1 MPGVGRHGSGPAPLH
16 ATIKARLTT
25 VDQLHYLGPDVRDV
39 LKVELQRLVDKM
51 NADPA
56 LDAEWTDPQL
66 RVFTNA
72 DELAGVVVDLVKAVA
87 PRSLAGEW
95 LWDWR
100 GLLEDLHDVG
110 AGLVETQEKTA
121 QERACEWV
129 EDRRQVFLSPQLPL
143 GGRHDRSSDRTHMA
157 VKTVQPSAVCGSR
170 TGCGTTSARSA
181 SATRTARPRPTTSC
195 ASGSGAATVSGAGV
209 SRAGRCGRSRPRS
222 IGARRWP

>member
-1 MPGVGRHGSGPAPLH
+1 MGADQEDALAAAGAMVYCVDVDCDTLSKPDGDELRCPDHRDGEPPAVAAAGGDSATGTPRATTSQQGFNGMPRVGRHGSGPAPLH
-16 ATIKARLTT
+16 AAIEARLAT

-39 LKVELQRLVDKM
+39 LKVELQRLVDEM
-51 NADPA
+51 NVDPA
-56 LDAEWTDPQL
+56 LGAEWTDTQL

-100 GLLEDLHDVG
+100 GLLEDLHDVA

-129 EDRRQVFLSPQLPL
+129 EHRRQVFLSPQLPL
-143 GGRHDRSSDRTHMA
+143 GG
-157 VKTVQPSAVCGSR
+157 
-170 TGCGTTSARSA
+170 TT
-181 SATRTARPRPTTSC
+181 
-195 ASGSGAATVSGAGV
+195 
-209 SRAGRCGRSRPRS
+209 
-222 IGARRWP
+222 